1 MYVKDLLSDFKRIHL
16 CHQPTPLEEMPRLTA
31 ALGGPRLW
39 IKRDDCTGLATGGNK
54 TRKLE
59 FLMAAAQ
66 DAGANMVVT
75 QGAVQSN
82 HVRQTAA
89 AAAKLGMKCHAV
101 LERRVPD
108 VASSYEKTGNV
119 LLDHMFGA
127 TVEFR
132 PSGLDMNAEAQAVTN
147 SLRDAGNN
155 PYFIPGGG
163 SNEIGALGYVSSAQ
177 EILQQIKA
185 QNLEPK
191 LIVVATGSAGTQ
203 AGLVAGFHAHDCD
216 IPIMGISVRQPHD
229 VQVEN
234 VYQLAVKTAA
244 LLTDRSLPRFRV
256 LVDDGYVGPGYG
268 IPTEGTIAATNMLAQ
283 HEGILL
289 DPVYSGK
296 GMAGLIGRIETGEI
310 TENGDVIFLHTG
322 GAVSL
327 FAYEDQIGS
336 STAAE

>member
-1 MYVKDLLSDFKRIHL
+1 MHVQDLLSDFRRIHL
-16 CHQPTPLEEMPRLTA
+16 CHQPTALEEMPRLTA
-31 ALGGPRLW
+31 ALSGPRLW

-66 DAGANMVVT
+66 DAGADMVVT

-108 VASSYEKTGNV
+108 VASSYETTGNV
-119 LLDHMFGA
+119 LFDHMFGA
-127 TVEFR
+127 TMEFR
-132 PSGLDMNAEAQAVTN
+132 PSGLDMNAEAQAVTD
-147 SLRDAGNN
+147 SLRAAGNN

-177 EILQQIKA
+177 EILQQIAA
-185 QNLEPK
+185 QNLDPK
-191 LIVVATGSAGTQ
+191 WIVVATGSAGTQ

-234 VYQLAVKTAA
+234 VYRLAVKTAA
-244 LLTDRSLPRFRV
+244 LLTDRPLPRSRV

-268 IPTEGTIAATNMLAQ
+268 ITTEGTIAATNMLAR

-296 GMAGLIGRIETGEI
+296 GMAGLIGRIEAGDI
-310 TENGDVIFLHTG
+310 AQDGDVIFLHTG

-327 FAYEDQIGS
+327 FAYEDQFGS